1 MSPSR
6 LEEPLPNAPAGGFPK
21 HLAEDSR
28 AAKVDAFDASSATV
42 DDVVESLIRTGGC
55 IVRNLVSRDD
65 IKNIDADVRPYILKD
80 QPWQGDFFPPE
91 TRRVTGL
98 VEKSPTFTRKVLGNE
113 LYQEVCNRLISST
126 HDAWLGQKLERSVA
140 PPQVNNTI
148 VFSIAPGA
156 KRQELHRDDMN
167 YHNELPALASHT
179 DYTIG
184 RDCAVGLFVAGK
196 KTTRANGATRFIPR
210 SHLWAKTQ
218 PPNEDLCYYAELE
231 PGDAFIMLAS
241 AYHGGS
247 ANTTTDEERLVF
259 SCFMIKGILRQEENQ
274 FLANSLDSVRQ
285 YDARLQK
292 IIGYSV
298 SMPWLGWV
306 DFDDPRNLLLNGGQA
321 KEKIDHYG
329 S

>member
-6 LEEPLPNAPAGGFPK
+6 LEDPLPDNPVGGFPK
-21 HLAEDSR
+21 HLAGDSR
-28 AAKVDAFDASSATV
+28 AAKVDAFDGRTV
-42 DDVVESLIRTGGC
+42 GVEQVTESLIRNGGC
-55 IVRNLVSRDD
+55 IVRNLVSREDVAM
-65 IKNIDADVRPYILKD
+65 IDNDVRPYILKD

-98 VEKSPTFTRKVLGNE
+98 VEKSPTFTNKVLGNE
-113 LYQEVCNRLISST
+113 LYQDVCTQLLSST
-126 HDAWLGQKLERSVA
+126 HEAWLGQKLEASVS

-167 YHNELPALASHT
+167 YHNELPELKSHLE
-179 DYTIG
+179 YKVG
-184 RDCAVGLFVAGK
+184 RDCGVGLFVAGK
-196 KTTRANGATRFIPR
+196 KTTQANGATRFIPR

-218 PPNEDLCYYAELE
+218 PPNEDLCSYAELE
-231 PGDAFIMLAS
+231 PGDGFIMLAS

-247 ANTTTDEERLVF
+247 ANTTTNEERLVF
-259 SCFMIKGILRQEENQ
+259 STFMIKGLLRQEENQ
-274 FLANSLDSVRQ
+274 FLANSLESVKQ
-285 YDARLQK
+285 YDARIQK

-306 DFDDPRNLLLNGGQA
+306 DFDDPRNLLLNGGEK
-321 KEKIDHYG
+321 KEKIDFY
-329 S
+329 